1 MKLVLQLLLE
11 KIKIDVLRKIHEN
24 RSVRKN
30 RIDEKTEKL
39 VRSR

>member
-11 KIKIDVLRKIHEN
+11 KMKIDVLRKIHEN
-24 RSVRKN
+24 RSVREN